1 MEINAGGMPKMRLL
15 SAYELLCIRREAA
28 AMECADEQ
36 ERSLWCNALVLASC
50 CDEFSDARD
59 VLTRLSARQMER
71 CLLAL
76 LREEDSAEGG
86 IRRGEE
92 NASFDEERFCAMKK
106 EGVQ

>member
-1 MEINAGGMPKMRLL
+1 MERKAEKTPKLRLL

-28 AMECADEQ
+28 AMECADDG

-76 LREEDSAEGG
+76 LREGG
-86 IRRGEE
+86 FFPTI
-92 NASFDEERFCAMKK
+92 AAKYDKILD
-106 EGVQ
+106 